1 MRKKLMALLLAA
13 SMVVGMT
20 ACGSNKNGGSSTN
33 SASKVSGEYDEKEFN
48 GIKYKKAKDI
58 TNFQRQEQS
67 IHPKNSLSTGLNY
80 AKNIRSSPS
89 KTVWMKKTGKD
100 GRNLQQDL
108 ATKYS
113 LSVMTCLL
121 QIQKDL
127 QKVSALAQVMRS

>member
-1 MRKKLMALLLAA
+1 MLLPL
-13 SMVVGMT
+13 
-20 ACGSNKNGGSSTN
+20 NGR
-33 SASKVSGEYDEKEFN
+33 V
-48 GIKYKKAKDI
+48 KKAKDI

-80 AKNIRSSPS
+80 AKNIRSSLS

-100 GRNLQQDL
+100 GRNLQPDL
-108 ATKYS
+108 VTKYS

-127 QKVSALAQVMRS
+127 QKVSVLAQVMRS

>member
-1 MRKKLMALLLAA
+1 MLLPL
-13 SMVVGMT
+13 
-20 ACGSNKNGGSSTN
+20 NGR
-33 SASKVSGEYDEKEFN
+33 V
-48 GIKYKKAKDI
+48 KKAKDI
-58 TNFQRQEQS
+58 TNFQKPAQS
-67 IHPKNSLSTGLNY
+67 IHPKSSLSTGLNY
-80 AKNIRSSPS
+80 AKNIRSSLS

>member
-58 TNFQRQEQS
+58 TKDNITLIRTRLFSTLQTVSRKS
-67 IHPKNSLSTGLNY
+67 IQT
-80 AKNIRSSPS
+80 S
-89 KTVWMKKTGKD
+89 KYM
-100 GRNLQQDL
+100 
-108 ATKYS
+108 
-113 LSVMTCLL
+113 
-121 QIQKDL
+121 
-127 QKVSALAQVMRS
+127 

>member
-58 TNFQRQEQS
+58 TISNLHIITLIRTRLFSTLQTVSRKS
-67 IHPKNSLSTGLNY
+67 IQT
-80 AKNIRSSPS
+80 S
-89 KTVWMKKTGKD
+89 KYM
-100 GRNLQQDL
+100 
-108 ATKYS
+108 
-113 LSVMTCLL
+113 
-121 QIQKDL
+121 
-127 QKVSALAQVMRS
+127 

>member
-1 MRKKLMALLLAA
+1 MLLPPNGRVKK
-13 SMVVGMT
+13 
-20 ACGSNKNGGSSTN
+20 
-33 SASKVSGEYDEKEFN
+33 EK
-48 GIKYKKAKDI
+48 DT
-58 TNFQRQEQS
+58 TNFQKQAQN
-67 IHPKNSLSTGLNY
+67 IHLKNSSNTGLNC
-80 AKNIRSSPS
+80 ARNIRSSPS

-121 QIQKDL
+121 QIQRDL